1 MIRKMEGFA
10 VVTGSSR
17 GLGAY
22 MIRQLASEGYDV
34 VINHVSDSSKE
45 KAAALA
51 AEVTEKHGVK
61 AVVVQGDVSSYEN
74 CEKLVVAGEEAF
86 GTKLAVFVSNAGIH
100 NMKLFQ
106 DLKQSEYEHVLNV
119 ELFGALHCAHVAIPR
134 MQKAKEG
141 CLVFITSIAG
151 LYGQVTEA
159 DYSAAK
165 AGLRGMTM
173 ALAKEL
179 GPSGIT
185 INCIEPGVIDTE
197 MNAALDE
204 ETRKSLCDETPL
216 CRIGRP
222 EEIASVVTFLSSDAA
237 SFVTGQVIGVDG
249 GFAI

>member
-165 AGLRGMTM
+165 AGMHGLMR
-173 ALAKEL
+173 ALARENAEL
-179 GPSGIT
+179 NVRV
-185 INCIEPGVIDTE
+185 NCIAPGNIETE
-197 MNAALDE
+197 IFD
-204 ETRKSLCDETPL
+204 
-216 CRIGRP
+216 IVP
-222 EEIASVVTFLSSDAA
+222 EEILKPLIESIPMKRLGQPEDVSECLSYIINAPYL
-237 SFVTGQVIGVDG
+237 TGQIISPNG
-249 GFAI
+249 GMAMY

>member
-61 AVVVQGDVSSYEN
+61 SVVVQGDVSSYEN

-106 DLKQSEYEHVLNV
+106 DLKQSEYEHVLSV

-165 AGLRGMTM
+165 AGMHGLMR
-173 ALAKEL
+173 ALARENAEVNVRV
-179 GPSGIT
+179 
-185 INCIEPGVIDTE
+185 NCIAPGNIETE
-197 MNAALDE
+197 IFD
-204 ETRKSLCDETPL
+204 
-216 CRIGRP
+216 IVP
-222 EEIASVVTFLSSDAA
+222 EEILKPLIESIPMKRLGQPEDVSECLSYIINAPYL
-237 SFVTGQVIGVDG
+237 TGQIISPNG
-249 GFAI
+249 GMAMY